1 MPDPEPDRGERDRG
15 GTAEGRALEGKVAI
29 VTGASRGIGRA
40 IAEAFSRAG
49 AAVVVAARG
58 AQELEATASAL
69 EAAGGRALAVPTDV
83 TDPARMDALVQ
94 SALDGFGTVDV
105 LVSNAGAAPFMA
117 PTAQMRP
124 DGFDRYFRANF
135 AGALNGIRSVA
146 PVLLGKGD
154 GCVLNVASV
163 AGLIA
168 SPGLA
173 YYGSAKAAVINLTR
187 TVSVEWA
194 SSGVRVNAIAP
205 GWIATEMNDDLRRDA
220 AAERSV
226 LDGVPMR
233 RWGRAQ
239 EVADAALFLCS
250 PAASFV
256 TGTVLV
262 VDGGQ
267 SAGSLAG

>member
-1 MPDPEPDRGERDRG
+1 MTDGGPATHDPAAG
-15 GTAEGRALEGKVAI
+15 GGAGVLDGKVAI

-40 IAEAFSRAG
+40 IATAFSRAG
-49 AAVVVAARG
+49 AAVVLASRG
-58 AQELEATASAL
+58 AEALAGAVADLEAD
-69 EAAGGRALAVPTDV
+69 GGRALAVPTDV
-83 TDPARMDALVQ
+83 TDPDGTAALVENAV
-94 SALDGFGTVDV
+94 SAFGTVDV
-105 LVSNAGAAPFMA
+105 LVNNAGAAPFMA
-117 PTAQMRP
+117 PTAEMRP

-135 AGALNGIRSVA
+135 AGAFNGIRAVA
-146 PVLLGKGD
+146 PVLLAKRD

-168 SPGLA
+168 SPGLS
-173 YYGSAKAAVINLTR
+173 YYASAKAAVINLTR

-205 GWIATEMNDDLRRDA
+205 GWIATDMNEDLRRDA
-220 AAERSV
+220 AVERSV
-226 LDGVPMR
+226 LDEIPLG
-233 RWGRAQ
+233 RWGGAD
-239 EVADAALFLCS
+239 EVAGAALFLCS

>member
-1 MPDPEPDRGERDRG
+1 MTDSNRP
-15 GTAEGRALEGKVAI
+15 ASALEGKVAI

-40 IAEAFSRAG
+40 IADAFSRAG
-49 AAVVVAARG
+49 AGVVLAARG
-58 AQELEATASAL
+58 AEPL
-69 EAAGGRALAVPTDV
+69 EAAVAEIEAGGGRAVAVPTDV
-83 TDPARMDALVQ
+83 TDPAAVDALVE
-94 SALDGFGTVDV
+94 AAVAAFGTVDI
-105 LVSNAGAAPFMA
+105 LVSNAGQAPFMA
-117 PTAQMRP
+117 PAAEMRP

-135 AGALNGIRSVA
+135 AGAFNGIRSVA
-146 PVLLGKGD
+146 PVLLAKRD
-154 GCVLNVASV
+154 GCVLNVASI

-168 SPGLA
+168 SPGLS
-173 YYGSAKAAVINLTR
+173 YYAAAKAAVVNLTR

-194 SSGVRVNAIAP
+194 ASGVRVNAIAP

-220 AAERSV
+220 AVERGV
-226 LDGVPMR
+226 LDEVPMR
-233 RWGRAQ
+233 RWGRSD

-256 TGTVLV
+256 TGAVLV